1 MRNNFLWGG
10 ALAAHQVE
18 GAYDVGGKG
27 LSVSDVLTSGS
38 KTEKRKITDGVLD
51 NVYYPSHDAVKFYEN
66 YKEDIKLFK
75 EMGFKCFRTSISWS
89 RIFPN
94 GDDEYPNEEG
104 LKFYDGLIDELLKND
119 IEPVITLSHF
129 EIPYNLV
136 KKYGGFR
143 SRKVVDY
150 FCKFAETVFTRY
162 KGKIKYYL
170 TFNEINNQMS
180 YQEDLMPFVNSGILF
195 EENEDR
201 LKVVFQ
207 ALHYEFLAGAK
218 ATILAHQIDSDVKV
232 GCMLAINPLYAL
244 TCKPDDVLACMNAN
258 RASNYFFADVQAKGY
273 YPYYIKSMWK
283 NFGYELDI
291 TDDDL
296 KIIKQGACDYIG
308 FSYYISMAVEK
319 NDAGIPVNDDLS
331 IMPKLNPYLKQTDWG
346 WTIDPEGLRIV
357 LNDYYERYE
366 KPLFVVENGFGYEDK
381 LEDDGSIHDQ
391 NRIEYLKS
399 HIIEMEKAI
408 EIDGVDCIGYTAW
421 GCLDCVSFTTG
432 ELKKRYGFIYVD
444 RNDDQ
449 TGDFKRLKKD
459 SFDWYK
465 QVIANNGIK
474 Y

>member
-1 MRNNFLWGG
+1 MKKDFLWGG
-10 ALAAHQVE
+10 ALAAHQIE

-38 KTEKRKITDGVLD
+38 KTSKRVITDGVLD

-89 RIFPN
+89 RIYPN
-94 GDDEYPNEEG
+94 GDDEFPNEEG
-104 LKFYDGLIDELLKND
+104 LKFYDDLIDELLKNN

-129 EIPYNLV
+129 EMPYNLV

-150 FCKFAETVFTRY
+150 FVEFAKTVFIRY

-170 TFNEINNQMS
+170 TFNEINNQMN
-180 YQEDLMPFVNSGILF
+180 YQDDLMPFVNSGIIF
-195 EENEDR
+195 KDNEDR
-201 LKVVFQ
+201 LQVVFQ
-207 ALHYEFLAGAK
+207 ALHYEFLASAK
-218 ATILAHQIDSDVKV
+218 ATILAHQIDENVKV
-232 GCMLAINPLYAL
+232 GCMIAINPFYAL
-244 TCKPDDVLACMNAN
+244 TCKPDDVLSAMYGN

-283 NFGYELDI
+283 NFGYQLDV

-296 KIIKQGACDYIG
+296 KTIKQGTCDYIG

-319 NDAGIPVNDDLS
+319 NIAGIPVNVDLS

-366 KPLFVVENGFGYEDK
+366 KPLFIVENGFGFEDK
-381 LEDDGSIHDQ
+381 LEDDGSISDQ

-408 EIDGVDCIGYTAW
+408 EIDGVDCMGYTVW

-432 ELKKRYGFIYVD
+432 EIKKRYGFIYVD
-444 RNDDQ
+444 RNDNQ
-449 TGDFKRLKKD
+449 TGDYARLKKD

>member
-1 MRNNFLWGG
+1 MKKGFLWGG
-10 ALAAHQVE
+10 ALAAHQIE

-38 KTEKRKITDGVLD
+38 KTSKRVITDSVLD

-89 RIFPN
+89 RIYPN
-94 GDDEYPNEEG
+94 GDDEFPNEEG
-104 LKFYDGLIDELLKND
+104 LKFYDDLIDELLKNN

-129 EIPYNLV
+129 EMPYNLV

-150 FCKFAETVFTRY
+150 FVEFAKTVFIRY

-170 TFNEINNQMS
+170 TFNEINNQMN
-180 YQEDLMPFVNSGILF
+180 YQEDLMPFVNSGIIF
-195 EENEDR
+195 KDNEDR
-201 LKVVFQ
+201 LQVVFQ
-207 ALHYEFLAGAK
+207 ALHYEFLASAK
-218 ATILAHQIDSDVKV
+218 VTILAHQIDENVKV
-232 GCMLAINPLYAL
+232 GCMIAINPFYAL
-244 TCKPDDVLACMNAN
+244 TCKPDDVLATMCGN
-258 RASNYFFADVQAKGY
+258 RVSNYFFADVQAKGY

-283 NFGYELDI
+283 NFNYMLDV

-296 KIIKQGACDYIG
+296 KLIKQGTCDYIG

-319 NDAGIPVNDDLS
+319 NESGIPVNVDLS

-346 WTIDPEGLRIV
+346 WAIDPKGLRIV

-366 KPLFVVENGFGYEDK
+366 KPLFIVENGFGFEDI
-381 LEDDGSIHDQ
+381 LEEDGSIHDQ

-408 EIDGVDCIGYTAW
+408 EIDGVDCMGYTVW

-432 ELKKRYGFIYVD
+432 EIKKRYGFIYVD

-449 TGDFKRLKKD
+449 TGDFARLKKD

>member
-1 MRNNFLWGG
+1 MINNFLWGG

-18 GAYDVGGKG
+18 GAYDAGGKG

-319 NDAGIPVNDDLS
+319 NDAGIPVNVDLS

>member
-319 NDAGIPVNDDLS
+319 NDAGIPVNVDLS